1 MFWVGDQ
8 GESTFPGC
16 ALYSHTL
23 ELLLAFPYDWENETI
38 LPGALRHFKRYQTCI
53 VTFCIYYIAWI
64 LGDEERGENGD
75 CSRSLVRTVNT
86 GCETPQCAASW
97 MLLLYARDSSR
108 WLLTPGPHFL
118 SRGGPDILA
127 PGPGLQF
134 PPSGTVWA
142 THRLPCSV
150 TSVVV
155 RWAALRGKGVVP
167 PWGDLCVLWH
177 PSEEVDLAHRKV
189 LCHFQAKWVISRTGQ
204 SSICERIHLTD
215 DTSLCMRH
223 LNRIWMVMQR
233 FNTYEFAIIGRE
245 RL

>member
-118 SRGGPDILA
+118 SRGAQTFWHRARAYSDKVIYLKFYSINYVYNK
-127 PGPGLQF
+127 LN
-134 PPSGTVWA
+134 TVKK
-142 THRLPCSV
+142 TRNLCYINF
-150 TSVVV
+150 TYVVIY
-155 RWAALRGKGVVP
+155 
-167 PWGDLCVLWH
+167 
-177 PSEEVDLAHRKV
+177 S
-189 LCHFQAKWVISRTGQ
+189 
-204 SSICERIHLTD
+204 
-215 DTSLCMRH
+215 
-223 LNRIWMVMQR
+223 
-233 FNTYEFAIIGRE
+233 
-245 RL
+245 